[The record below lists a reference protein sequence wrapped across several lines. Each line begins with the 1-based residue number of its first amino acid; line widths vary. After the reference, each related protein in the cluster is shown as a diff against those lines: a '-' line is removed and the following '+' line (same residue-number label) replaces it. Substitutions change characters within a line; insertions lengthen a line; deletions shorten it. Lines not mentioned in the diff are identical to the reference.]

1 VTPNL
6 HARMYMSSSPALVL
20 TKVDK
25 DTEYEGVVA
34 SPIEYKSVLHNARL
48 GLAEEGVDVS
58 GTRGMV
64 RRKRSLTTG
73 ARGLWPG
80 GR

>member
-1 VTPNL
+1 
-6 HARMYMSSSPALVL
+6 MYMSSSPALVL
-20 TKVDK
+20 TRVDK
-25 DTEYEGVVA
+25 DAEYTDEKMVA
-34 SPIEYKSVLHNARL
+34 SPMEYMSVFQNVRPYSV
-48 GLAEEGVDVS
+48 EDGVDVS

-73 ARGLWPG
+73 TRGLWPP